1 MVLVS
6 TNILQQKDLPRMTF
20 STECPQGELQPLPT
34 SLGNKDQQEGL
45 AQVTIRLRLFHW
57 VPRHGRFHVL

>member
-1 MVLVS
+1 
-6 TNILQQKDLPRMTF
+6 MTF

-45 AQVTIRLRLFHW
+45 AQVTIGVTAFSLGAAAWGGFMYSSS
-57 VPRHGRFHVL
+57 